1 MERAY
6 PMSTFALKLIAILVM
21 LIDHVGA
28 TLISPATQPELYFV
42 FRSIGRLAFPIF
54 VFLIVEG
61 FYHTKNVQK
70 YMIRLGVFALISEI
84 PFDLALYRPIH
95 GTEFIDDFNSVFR
108 NGFHSDSFAQLLDNL
123 NQDQNV
129 FFTLFLGLAM
139 IYLMKQVEIRYE
151 KQLLVS
157 NLLDAAITIGFC
169 LIAVFLK
176 TDYSYAGILL
186 FVACYL
192 FRGSNILISLCLF
205 VINASMCNFA
215 GFAQTGNLL
224 YVIQML
230 ATFAIIP
237 IAFYNGKK
245 GKSAKYIFYI
255 FYPAHLLILY
265 FLSLI
270 I

>member
-1 MERAY
+1 
-6 PMSTFALKLIAILVM
+6 MSTFALKLFAILIM

-28 TLISPATQPELYFV
+28 ILISPSAHPELYFIL
-42 FRSIGRLAFPIF
+42 RSIGRLAFPIF

-70 YMIRLGVFALISEI
+70 YMIRLGMFALISEI
-84 PFDLALYRPIH
+84 PFDLALYRPLH
-95 GTEFIDDFNSVFR
+95 GTEFIADLNAVYN
-108 NGFHSDSFAQLLDNL
+108 NGFHSDNLAKLLNNL
-123 NQDQNV
+123 NSDQNV

-139 IYLMKQVEIRYE
+139 IYLMKQVELRFE

-169 LIAVFLK
+169 LVAVILK

-192 FRGSNILISLCLF
+192 FRGSKILISLSLF
-205 VINASMCNFA
+205 VINATMCNFA
-215 GFAQTGNLL
+215 WYAQTGNLL
-224 YVIQML
+224 YVIQLL
-230 ATFAIIP
+230 ATFSMIP
-237 IAFYNGKK
+237 IALYNGKK

-265 FLSLI
+265 LLSLVI
-270 I
+270 